1 MKNMTRN
8 KYDLSLTEEELQTI
22 MDSLSNTVFNEE
34 IKQDTRKNAK
44 NLFIKLHYY
53 FSLLKLFFVYC

>member
-22 MDSLSNTVFNEE
+22 TDSLSNTVFNEE
-34 IKQDTRKNAK
+34 IKQDMRINNAK
-44 NLFIKLHYY
+44 NLFIKLQND
-53 FSLLKLFFVYC
+53 FSMLK

>member
-8 KYDLSLTEEELQTI
+8 KYDLSLTEEELQII

-44 NLFIKLHYY
+44 NLFIKLQND
-53 FSLLKLFFVYC
+53 FSILK

>member
-1 MKNMTRN
+1 MKNMTTN

-44 NLFIKLHYY
+44 NLFIKLQND
-53 FSLLKLFFVYC
+53 FSILK

>member
-8 KYDLSLTEEELQTI
+8 KYDLSLNEEELQTI

-44 NLFIKLHYY
+44 NLFIKLQND
-53 FSLLKLFFVYC
+53 FSMLK

>member
-1 MKNMTRN
+1 MTRN
-8 KYDLSLTEEELQTI
+8 KYDLSLNEEELQTI

-44 NLFIKLHYY
+44 NLFIKLQND
-53 FSLLKLFFVYC
+53 FSMLK

>member
-44 NLFIKLHYY
+44 NLFIKLQND
-53 FSLLKLFFVYC
+53 FSMLK

>member
-34 IKQDTRKNAK
+34 IKQDTRKSAK
-44 NLFIKLHYY
+44 NLFVRLQKDFPI
-53 FSLLKLFFVYC
+53 LK

>member
-44 NLFIKLHYY
+44 NLFIKLQND
-53 FSLLKLFFVYC
+53 FSILK

>member
-22 MDSLSNTVFNEE
+22 MDSLSNTLFNEE

-44 NLFIKLHYY
+44 NLFIKLQND
-53 FSLLKLFFVYC
+53 FSMLK

>member
-44 NLFIKLHYY
+44 NLFIKLPND
-53 FSLLKLFFVYC
+53 FSILK

>member
-1 MKNMTRN
+1 MLSYEKMTRN

-44 NLFIKLHYY
+44 NLFIKLQND
-53 FSLLKLFFVYC
+53 FSILK

>member
-1 MKNMTRN
+1 MTRN

-34 IKQDTRKNAK
+34 IKQDTRKSAK
-44 NLFIKLHYY
+44 NLFVRLQKDFPI
-53 FSLLKLFFVYC
+53 LK

>member
-1 MKNMTRN
+1 MTRN
-8 KYDLSLTEEELQTI
+8 IYDLSLTEEELQTI

-44 NLFIKLHYY
+44 NLFIKLQND
-53 FSLLKLFFVYC
+53 FSILK